1 VHDEAMYTHGPSRV
15 HRYSFVN
22 VRAARDGVRP
32 PSVVSDDDAFDDDT
46 FDDDTF
52 DDDLMDD
59 TIEAGLGE
67 DLEGGLVHN
76 GALAVGSS
84 EGSGGGVAP

>member
-1 VHDEAMYTHGPSRV
+1 VHDEAMLAHGPSRV

-32 PSVVSDDDAFDDDT
+32 PAAVVLDEGAAGTGSIE
-46 FDDDTF
+46 
-52 DDDLMDD
+52 DLMDD
-59 TIEAGLGE
+59 TIETGLGE
-67 DLEGGLVHN
+67 DPDGGLVHN

-84 EGSGGGVAP
+84 EGSRGGVAP